1 MAVRFSM
8 ARSDNKSDVFF
19 YSQFSLLLPQCEG
32 HTTCRFLRKPQNG
45 GVSLAFE
52 YETQLMPCFSLQ
64 FCNEVFLV
72 LCIFL
77 RYLKKHRLCGVT
89 DATGIDGCGCGC
101 PWEVISGGDFEETC
115 WQIWCIFSFDGLFLF
130 VHKFSSPTQCSTS
143 THFALKSWRFYLIFC
158 AHLWHMIVKQLCFGC
173 SGNGSRR
180 RKHKKTRSAIVSSSE
195 LLVLLAKEKSLTRI
209 IHGWVF
215 LWFL

>member
-1 MAVRFSM
+1 MSQDPSGWNTREHLSICSSATDGIRGISLLQLYMLRDPDRSMVEFIMAVRFSM

-77 RYLKKHRLCGVT
+77 RYLKKTPIMRRDRCHRHRWMWMWMPL
-89 DATGIDGCGCGC
+89 
-101 PWEVISGGDFEETC
+101 GGDF
-115 WQIWCIFSFDGLFLF
+115 
-130 VHKFSSPTQCSTS
+130 
-143 THFALKSWRFYLIFC
+143 
-158 AHLWHMIVKQLCFGC
+158 
-173 SGNGSRR
+173 RR
-180 RKHKKTRSAIVSSSE
+180 
-195 LLVLLAKEKSLTRI
+195 
-209 IHGWVF
+209 
-215 LWFL
+215 